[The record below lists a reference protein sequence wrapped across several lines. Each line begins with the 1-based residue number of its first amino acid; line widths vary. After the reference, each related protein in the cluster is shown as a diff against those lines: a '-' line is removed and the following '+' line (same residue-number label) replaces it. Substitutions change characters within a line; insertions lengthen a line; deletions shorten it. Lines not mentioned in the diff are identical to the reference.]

1 MGITN
6 ATVELRNPRRIDL
19 EPVRIEALADTGSVH
34 LCITPAIRDGL
45 ELEAVEEKP
54 VVLADGTRRTVDYVG
69 PIELRYAGR
78 IGFAGALVMGDQ
90 PLLGVVPMEDMDL
103 VVVPK
108 TQRVIPNPEN
118 PGPGGSFALSPLP
131 ARPG

>member
-6 ATVELRNPRRIDL
+6 ATVELRNPRRPDL
-19 EPVRIEALADTGSVH
+19 EPIRIEALAGTGSMH
-34 LCITPAIRDGL
+34 LRITPANRDAL
-45 ELEAVEEKP
+45 ELETAEEKP

-78 IGFAGALVMGDQ
+78 TGFGGALVMGDQ

-118 PGPGGSFALSPLP
+118 PGPGGSMSLSPLP
-131 ARPG
+131 I

>member
-6 ATVELRNPRRIDL
+6 ATVELRNPRRTDL
-19 EPVRIEALADTGSVH
+19 DPIRIGALADTGSVH
-34 LCITPAIRDGL
+34 LCITPAIRDALAL
-45 ELEAVEEKP
+45 ETVEEKP

-78 IGFAGALVMGDQ
+78 TGFGGALVMGDQ

-118 PGPGGSFALSPLP
+118 PGPGGSMSLSPLP
-131 ARPG
+131 I